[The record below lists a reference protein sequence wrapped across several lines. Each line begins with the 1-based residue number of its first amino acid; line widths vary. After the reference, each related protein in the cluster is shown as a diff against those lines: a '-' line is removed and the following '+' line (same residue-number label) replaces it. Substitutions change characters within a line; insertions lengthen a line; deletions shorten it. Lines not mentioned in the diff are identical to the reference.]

1 MMWMLWALGCSEYSY
16 TSKFQKDVFQQVR
29 RNTVDVLLVVDDSC
43 SMAEEQN
50 KLAENFQSFISA
62 FDGVDVDW
70 QIAVTTTDTYRTDIP
85 GRFRGGEDELILV
98 NPEGR
103 TVDAVRWDRD
113 WPFEEGVAMQLSVDK
128 FSTTSNTSILNWC
141 AARTE
146 YGSENMGS
154 PGSENHL
161 CANNQPPPPLMEDT
175 GDTANAGDTGTDT
188 GLSEPSDEPMD
199 GSGDV
204 VVPSVGDIIFTE
216 VMIDSK
222 NVEDS
227 RGEWIELTNLTA
239 DRLDLTGFSIQDDGR
254 NFFALPQG
262 TVVEAEDTLIVGR
275 SNDISVNGGVAVD
288 VVSEG
293 LTLANKVFVLN
304 SAQSDVQENFE
315 EMVVV
320 GTTGSGIEMGLE
332 AAQMALSEPL
342 LSTDNQG
349 FLRDE
354 ANLSLIFISDE
365 DDFSPQSAHS
375 YLRYF
380 TDLKGDEAYRNH
392 TMLNVSAVV
401 GKDLPVY
408 DGEPSCQSENGI
420 GYYGPKYIELVNRT
434 EGKVESICAEDF
446 SSIASELGLVAS
458 GLQLEFALSG
468 LPDLETLTVSLYAEN
483 NDDSLIGE
491 LVRGED
497 YTYVIESNAVL
508 FTPES
513 LPASETYILAE
524 YKLLPTGA
532 IIDQDTGSGASE
544 GGAQ

>member
-1 MMWMLWALGCSEYSY
+1 MLWMLMALGCSEYSY
-16 TSKFQKDVFQQVR
+16 TSKYQKDVFQQVR

-50 KLAENFQSFISA
+50 KLADNFQSFISA
-62 FDGVDVDW
+62 FNGVDVDW

-85 GRFRGGEDELILV
+85 GRFRGGEDEVVLV
-98 NPEGR
+98 NSEGR
-103 TVDAVRWDRD
+103 TIDAVRWDRE
-113 WPFEEGVAMQLSVDK
+113 WPFQEGVAMQLSLDK
-128 FSTTSNTSILNWC
+128 FATTSNTSIMNWC
-141 AARTE
+141 AASTE
-146 YGSENMGS
+146 YTADNFGS
-154 PGSENHL
+154 PDGENHL
-161 CANNQPPPPLMEDT
+161 CTNNTPPPPSFNDTASDT
-175 GDTANAGDTGTDT
+175 GDTGLLDTG
-188 GLSEPSDEPMD
+188 SEPSVEPSDEPGEPID
-199 GSGDV
+199 A
-204 VVPSVGDIIFTE
+204 VVPNVGDIIFTE
-216 VMIDSK
+216 IMLDTKGIVDS
-222 NVEDS
+222 V
-227 RGEWIELTNLTA
+227 GEWIELTNLT
-239 DRLDLTGFSIQDDGR
+239 DERLNLTGFAIQDDGR
-254 NFFALPQG
+254 NFFQLPDG
-262 TVVEAEDTLIVGR
+262 TTVEANDRLIVGR
-275 SNDISVNGGVAVD
+275 SNDTSANGGVEVD

-293 LTLANKVFVLN
+293 LSLANKVFVLGAN
-304 SAQSDVQENFE
+304 QDDVQENFE

-320 GTTGSGIEMGLE
+320 GTSGSGIEMGLE
-332 AAQMALSEPL
+332 AAKVALSEPL

-365 DDFSPQSAHS
+365 DDFSPHSAHT

-401 GKDLPVY
+401 GKDLPPY
-408 DGEPSCQSENGI
+408 DGEPSCTSENGI

-434 EGKVESICAEDF
+434 EGKVESICADDF
-446 SSIASELGLVAS
+446 SPIASELGLVAS

-468 LPDLETLTVSLYAEN
+468 LPDLDTLTVSLYSEN

-491 LVRGED
+491 LVRGSD
-497 YTYVIESNAVL
+497 YTYIIENNSVL

-532 IIDQDTGSGASE
+532 IISEDTGSGGE
-544 GGAQ
+544 E

>member
-1 MMWMLWALGCSEYSY
+1 MLWMLMALGCSEYSY
-16 TSKFQKDVFQQVR
+16 TSKYQKDVFQQVR

-50 KLAENFQSFISA
+50 KLSDNFQSFISA

-85 GRFRGGEDELILV
+85 GRFRGGEDEVILV
-98 NPEGR
+98 NAEGR
-103 TVDAVRWDRD
+103 TVDAVRWDRE
-113 WPFEEGVAMQLSVDK
+113 WPFEEGVAMQLSADK
-128 FSTTSNTSILNWC
+128 FATTSNTSIMNWC

-146 YGSENMGS
+146 YTTDNFGS
-154 PGSENHL
+154 PDEENHL
-161 CANNQPPPPLMEDT
+161 CANNLPPPPSMSDT
-175 GDTANAGDTGTDT
+175 GDTGMADTGAEPA
-188 GLSEPSDEPMD
+188 SEPSTEPTD
-199 GSGDV
+199 DV
-204 VVPSVGDIIFTE
+204 EAVVPSVGDIIFTE
-216 VMIDSK
+216 MMIDTK
-222 NVEDS
+222 GMVDAV
-227 RGEWIELTNLTA
+227 GEWVELTNLT
-239 DRLDLTGFSIQDDGR
+239 DERLDLTGFAIQDDGR
-254 NFFALPQG
+254 NFFPLPDG
-262 TVVEAEDTLIVGR
+262 TMVEPQDRLIVGR
-275 SNDISVNGGVAVD
+275 SADVSVNGGVEVD
-288 VVSEG
+288 VVSEN
-293 LTLANKVFVLN
+293 LSLANKVFVLGA
-304 SAQSDVQENFE
+304 SQDDVQENFE

-320 GTTGSGIEMGLE
+320 GTSGSGIEMGLE
-332 AAQMALSEPL
+332 AAKMALSEPL

-365 DDFSPQSAHS
+365 DDFSPHSAHT
-375 YLRYF
+375 YLRHF

-401 GKDLPVY
+401 GKDLPPY
-408 DGEPSCQSENGI
+408 DGEPSCTSENGI

-446 SSIASELGLVAS
+446 SPIASELGLVAS

-468 LPDLETLTVSLYAEN
+468 LPDLDTLSVSLYAEN
-483 NDDSLIGE
+483 NDDALIGE
-491 LVRGED
+491 LTRGTD
-497 YTYVIESNAVL
+497 YTYIIENNSIL

-532 IIDQDTGSGASE
+532 IIAEDTGAE
-544 GGAQ
+544 GVE